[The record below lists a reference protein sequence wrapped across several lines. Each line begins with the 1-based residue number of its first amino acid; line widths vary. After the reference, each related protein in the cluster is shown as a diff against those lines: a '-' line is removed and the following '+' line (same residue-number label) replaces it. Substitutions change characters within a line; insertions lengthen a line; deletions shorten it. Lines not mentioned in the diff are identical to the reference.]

1 MFCKA
6 CGSRLDPGDSFC
18 PKCGWPVQQGSS
30 GNAGHSGTRGNSG
43 TTGNPGFTRN
53 QSLTGNPGYTGN
65 PGGSGGAG
73 RMQRTQ
79 SFGRI
84 QPNRRTPD
92 MEAKI
97 FFAQPNAKWVYS
109 GYMLVGL
116 ILLIVGI
123 FEYTESRGYF
133 YRDARM
139 VYLVIIFLGIIWMVD
154 GILQLR
160 TWSKIKFVVGPYS
173 VSGVK
178 SESFVYMQEFEYRY
192 EDIQE
197 TICQR
202 GLLKLQVNGRMLKF
216 PLLAKEDAFKIK
228 EMIDQ
233 KRI

>member
-6 CGSRLDPGDSFC
+6 CGSRLAPSDSFC

-30 GNAGHSGTRGNSG
+30 GNAGHSGTRGN
-43 TTGNPGFTRN
+43 
-53 QSLTGNPGYTGN
+53 PGYTGN
-65 PGGSGGAG
+65 PEGSGGVG

-84 QPNRRTPD
+84 QPNRRTAD
-92 MEAKI
+92 MEEKI
-97 FFAQPNAKWVYS
+97 FFAHPNAKWVFPVYI
-109 GYMLVGL
+109 LLGL
-116 ILLIVGI
+116 IFLIVGI
-123 FEYTESRGYF
+123 FKYTELSSYF
-133 YRDARM
+133 DRYARM
-139 VYLVIIFLGIIWMVD
+139 VSLVFILLGIIWIVD

-178 SESFVYMQEFEYRY
+178 ADSIVYTREFEYRY

-197 TICQR
+197 AICQR

>member
-1 MFCKA
+1 
-6 CGSRLDPGDSFC
+6 
-18 PKCGWPVQQGSS
+18 
-30 GNAGHSGTRGNSG
+30 
-43 TTGNPGFTRN
+43 
-53 QSLTGNPGYTGN
+53 
-65 PGGSGGAG
+65 
-73 RMQRTQ
+73 MQRTQ

-84 QPNRRTPD
+84 QPNRRTAD
-92 MEAKI
+92 MEEKI
-97 FFAQPNAKWVYS
+97 FFAHPNAKWVFPVYI
-109 GYMLVGL
+109 LLGL
-116 ILLIVGI
+116 IFLIVGI
-123 FEYTESRGYF
+123 FKYTELSSYF
-133 YRDARM
+133 DRYARM
-139 VYLVIIFLGIIWMVD
+139 VSLVFILLGIIWIVD

-178 SESFVYMQEFEYRY
+178 ADSIVYTREFEYRY

-197 TICQR
+197 AICQR

>member
-6 CGSRLDPGDSFC
+6 CGSRLAPSDSFC

-30 GNAGHSGTRGNSG
+30 GNAGHSGTRGN
-43 TTGNPGFTRN
+43 
-53 QSLTGNPGYTGN
+53 PGYTGN
-65 PGGSGGAG
+65 PEGSGGAG

-84 QPNRRTPD
+84 QPNRRTAD
-92 MEAKI
+92 MEEKI
-97 FFAQPNAKWVYS
+97 FFAHPNAKWVFPVYI
-109 GYMLVGL
+109 LLGL
-116 ILLIVGI
+116 IFLIVGI
-123 FEYTESRGYF
+123 FKYKELSSYF
-133 YRDARM
+133 DRYARM
-139 VYLVIIFLGIIWMVD
+139 VSLVFILLGIIWIVD

-197 TICQR
+197 AICQR

-228 EMIDQ
+228 EMIDK

>member
-6 CGSRLDPGDSFC
+6 CGSRLAPSDSFC

-43 TTGNPGFTRN
+43 TTGNPGFTRK

-65 PGGSGGAG
+65 PEGSGGAG

-84 QPNRRTPD
+84 QPNRRTAD
-92 MEAKI
+92 MEEKI
-97 FFAQPNAKWVYS
+97 FFAHPNAKWVFPVYI
-109 GYMLVGL
+109 LLGL
-116 ILLIVGI
+116 IFLIVGI
-123 FEYTESRGYF
+123 FKYTELSSYF
-133 YRDARM
+133 DRYARM
-139 VYLVIIFLGIIWMVD
+139 VSLVFILLGIIWIVD

-178 SESFVYMQEFEYRY
+178 ADSIVYTREFEYRY

-197 TICQR
+197 AICQR

>member
-30 GNAGHSGTRGNSG
+30 GSAGYSGTRGNSG

-53 QSLTGNPGYTGN
+53 PSLTGNPGYTGN

-84 QPNRRTPD
+84 QPNRRTSD
-92 MEAKI
+92 REEKM
-97 FFAQPNAKWVYS
+97 FFANPNAKWVFPVYI
-109 GYMLVGL
+109 LLGL
-116 ILLIVGI
+116 IFLIVGI
-123 FEYTESRGYF
+123 FKYTELSSYF
-133 YRDARM
+133 DRYARM

-197 TICQR
+197 AICQR

>member
-6 CGSRLDPGDSFC
+6 CGSRLAPSDSFC
-18 PKCGWPVQQGSS
+18 PRCGWPVQQGSS
-30 GNAGHSGTRGNSG
+30 GNAGHSGTRGN
-43 TTGNPGFTRN
+43 
-53 QSLTGNPGYTGN
+53 PGYTGN
-65 PGGSGGAG
+65 PEGSGGAG

-84 QPNRRTPD
+84 QPNRRTSD
-92 MEAKI
+92 MEEKI
-97 FFAQPNAKWVYS
+97 FFAHPNAKWVFPVYI
-109 GYMLVGL
+109 LLGL
-116 ILLIVGI
+116 IFLIVGI
-123 FEYTESRGYF
+123 FKYTELSSYF
-133 YRDARM
+133 DRYARM
-139 VYLVIIFLGIIWMVD
+139 VYLVLILLGIIWIAD

-178 SESFVYMQEFEYRY
+178 AESIVYTREFEYRY

-197 TICQR
+197 AICQR